1 MLSSINMGM
10 CGRVKVYIMTLIK
23 LIVFILSEHRADEY
37 KMKIV
42 VIFLLVLFM
51 ADAIPICILLV
62 LISSIFL
69 FGTFYE

>member
-1 MLSSINMGM
+1 M